1 LLISFDAAGMPL
13 SGRKVRTKAAM
24 FQQTCGAVAADAE
37 SAPDRS
43 IRRRAGI
50 LAQPEAGRRD
60 CKCTRGTV
68 REKGSSMQEKPR
80 KGGDTRERLMDA
92 AEASVLE
99 KGFAATSIEELIAAV
114 GITKNGF
121 FYHFKDKNELAKA
134 LLLRYVE
141 REDALFD
148 DLFAR
153 ADELNEDPLH
163 GFLVGLK
170 MLSEMMADL
179 PNGHPGCLIASYCY
193 QDRLFDRDVRELNT
207 AAVLNWRRR
216 FRQRLDLIAARYPP
230 KVNAGL
236 DDLADMLSVIA
247 DGGIIL
253 SKTVNDKQAL
263 ARQILLY
270 RDFVRAVFLG
280 V

>member
-1 LLISFDAAGMPL
+1 
-13 SGRKVRTKAAM
+13 
-24 FQQTCGAVAADAE
+24 
-37 SAPDRS
+37 
-43 IRRRAGI
+43 
-50 LAQPEAGRRD
+50 
-60 CKCTRGTV
+60 
-68 REKGSSMQEKPR
+68 MQEKPR
-80 KGGDTRERLMDA
+80 KGGDTRERLLEA
-92 AEASVLE
+92 AEVSVLE

-148 DLFAR
+148 ELFAR

-170 MLSEMMADL
+170 MMAEMMGDL
-179 PNGHPGCLIASYCY
+179 PNGHPGCLVASYCY
-193 QDRLFDRDVRELNT
+193 QDRLFNREVRELNT
-207 AAVLNWRRR
+207 AAVLNWRER
-216 FRQRLDLIAARYPP
+216 FRKRLDLIAARYPP
-230 KVNAGL
+230 KLNADL

-253 SKTVNDKQAL
+253 SKTVNDKEAL

-270 RDFVRAVFLG
+270 RDFIRAVFLG